1 MKKKKLEFTATQRDD
16 HTWIYTASGHLYGF
30 NDGYKFQDD
39 VRDRVAAGARKVV
52 VDLSA
57 VDRIDS
63 SGIGILVT
71 IMWSASNAGGGLILA
86 ALPERIEHLLSMA
99 MLLDHID
106 HADTVEEAV
115 AKLDAMDLEPST

>member
-1 MKKKKLEFTATQRDD
+1 MKKKLEFTATQRDD
-16 HTWIYTASGHLYGF
+16 LTWVYTVTGQLYGL

-39 VRDRVAAGARKVV
+39 VRERVAAGARKVV

-71 IMWSASNAGGGLILA
+71 IMWSASNAGGGLVLA
-86 ALPERIEHLLSMA
+86 ALPDRIERLLAMA

-106 HADTVEEAV
+106 HAGTVDEAL
-115 AKLDAMDLEPST
+115 AKLDGMDL